1 MTENSS
7 YDTIGTTGTLICRRD
22 FGGKIM
28 TNLFKT
34 QKNQSKNSAFQTV
47 RMQEMQRTGT
57 MNRQPEQMPEKN
69 MAMQRSGATKKI
81 DPFGKSKK
89 EIEQVPVVQ
98 QNAQAVTEDVYR
110 LEQSSVRSNFSD
122 QRLDTF
128 YENMCE
134 NIQGDIRESLTI
146 RDKIQNDDKI
156 DIDQMIEEY
165 KDVLDKINRYVQLNP
180 MKDSR
185 AKQAAALHGAQRAIA
200 LFLKKYNKNE
210 EDYTADE
217 NIQGNKPK
225 NEEMLTVYRIKKYG
239 CYFDTVT
246 NGYCQ
251 EEAMGLGIT
260 ARATDKKS
268 EPTLYKPDKHKIRYE
283 DRKDDPLFVHEP
295 SMNDIKQRRL
305 GDCYLQAAVSSIV
318 MSNPLHIKESIVE
331 NEDKTVTVRFY
342 KRYEKLTQEERDE
355 YIGKR
360 TSEDVD
366 TLWEGDFDYQHLND
380 EDLIFKLLQK
390 CGDESIA
397 NFLTDIKNQEHVL
410 ETSRFLETHDI
421 SSEEGNQQFFQFSE
435 EQHAREELY
444 HRTIG
449 LNGSKMVANETRELA
464 NHLAQQAVV
473 KEQVIDNMRRL
484 FSQENANADII
495 IKQGLLR
502 LFALMPDYDEHS
514 PLNTPEFHELIRKR
528 EEAEPKND
536 TMIPVYVTVTK
547 EVPVYD
553 SGRDAYTADCLW
565 MQLLEKA
572 YVVSGLH
579 TNVELEKRQKNNKKE
594 IDELRARL
602 KGKKIPEEEIDKQ
615 VNAQLEKQKKQM
627 YRWKKSFESIEGG
640 DSGYFLECFTGK
652 THQKYEYEQIKPNQI
667 GEQLFNKNLFDR
679 LCKADQRWNDP
690 IKMKQMYELI
700 GEDVIKKLKERG
712 MMIAGKKR
720 YANPFYIEDVLDLL
734 QETKEDNSWMSDDSF
749 MHIRDQLTFISYA
762 MTGGESEI
770 YTFENLIQLLIENIP
785 QVIANDPTIKLL
797 HRPESGEYTIFAQE
811 QYDLVRAALE
821 EKKAVVAATRQFLPE
836 GTNAIGLN
844 GETEQGGLSE
854 NHAYSV
860 VDVMEKDGVRFVQ
873 LRNPWAHGELGY
885 QKTTYSDGKETLTTH
900 AMETNTG
907 GHFYMEW
914 NHFLS
919 RIIRIQVA

>member
-1 MTENSS
+1 
-7 YDTIGTTGTLICRRD
+7 
-22 FGGKIM
+22 M

-34 QKNQSKNSAFQTV
+34 QKNQSKTSTFQTV

-57 MNRQPEQMPEKN
+57 MNRQPEPMPEKN

-89 EIEQVPVVQ
+89 EVEQVPVVQ

-110 LEQSSVRSNFSD
+110 MEQSSVRSNYSD
-122 QRLDTF
+122 QRLDVF

-134 NIQGDIRESLTI
+134 NIQGDIRESQTI
-146 RDKIQNDDKI
+146 SEKIPNADKVGI
-156 DIDQMIEEY
+156 DMDRMIEEY
-165 KDVLDKINRYVQLNP
+165 KDVLDMINRYVQLNP

-185 AKQAAALHGAQRAIA
+185 AKQAAALHDAQRAIA
-200 LFLKKYNKNE
+200 LFVEKYKRKE

-217 NIQGNKPK
+217 NIQEDKTK
-225 NEEMLTVYRIKKYG
+225 KEDILTVYRIKKYG
-239 CYFDTVT
+239 CYFDTMT
-246 NGYCQ
+246 NGYCS
-251 EEAMGLGIT
+251 EESMGLGIT

-268 EPTLYKPDKHKIRYE
+268 QPTLYKPGKHKIRYE
-283 DRKDDPLFVHEP
+283 DRKDDALFVHEP

-318 MSNPLHIKESIVE
+318 RSNPLHIKESFVE

-342 KRYEKLTQEERDE
+342 KRNEYLTKEESDE
-355 YIGKR
+355 YVEKR
-360 TSEDVD
+360 TSKEVN
-366 TLWEGDFDYQHLND
+366 TLWKGNFDYQHLND

-390 CGDESIA
+390 CEDESVA
-397 NFLTDIKNQEHVL
+397 KFLRDIKQEENAL
-410 ETSRFLETHDI
+410 ETSRFMETHDI
-421 SSEEGNQQFFQFSE
+421 SSEEGNQQFYHFTD
-435 EQHAREELY
+435 EQQARAEFY
-444 HRTIG
+444 YRTIE
-449 LNGSKMVANETRELA
+449 LNGSKVVANETRELA

-536 TMIPVYVTVTK
+536 TMIPLYVTVTK

-553 SGRDAYTADCLW
+553 SGQDAYTDDCLW

-579 TNVELEKRQKNNKKE
+579 SNNVLVKRQNNNRKE

-602 KGKKIPEEEIDKQ
+602 EKKNTPQVEIDKQ
-615 VNAQLEKQKKQM
+615 IKAKVEKQNKQM
-627 YRWKKSFESIEGG
+627 YQWKKSFESIVGG

-652 THQKYEYEQIKPNQI
+652 THQSYEYEEIKPDQI
-667 GEQLFNKNLFDR
+667 EKQLFNENLFDR
-679 LCKADQRWNDP
+679 LSKADQRWNDP
-690 IKMKQMYELI
+690 TKLQQMCETI
-700 GEDVIKKLKERG
+700 VGDVIKKLKERG
-712 MMIAGKKR
+712 MMIEGEER

-734 QETKEDNSWMSDDSF
+734 QEMKGDNS
-749 MHIRDQLTFISYA
+749 
-762 MTGGESEI
+762 
-770 YTFENLIQLLIENIP
+770 LIQLLIENIP
-785 QVIANDPTIKLL
+785 QVIANNPTIKLL
-797 HRPESGEYTIFAQE
+797 HRPESGEYTIFARE
-811 QYDLVRAALE
+811 QYDSIRAALE

-854 NHAYSV
+854 NHAYTV

-885 QKTTYSDGKETLTTH
+885 QKTTYADGKETLTTH

-919 RIIRIQVA
+919 RIAKIQVA